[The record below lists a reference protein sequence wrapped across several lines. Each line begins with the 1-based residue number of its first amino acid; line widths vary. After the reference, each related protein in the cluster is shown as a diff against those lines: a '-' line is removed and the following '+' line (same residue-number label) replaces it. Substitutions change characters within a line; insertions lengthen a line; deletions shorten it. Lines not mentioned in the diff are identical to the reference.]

1 MTNPLL
7 IVLSLLAVSM
17 IAAALTGSALYF
29 RLSYLWGGLLLI
41 NWIMSR
47 LSLRGIR
54 INRTARSLRSQVG
67 QVFEERFEIQNTS
80 RLPCIWIEVRD
91 RSPVPGSRGSHVLT
105 LIGGRESRTY
115 LSRTRLVERGIFP
128 LGPTELISG
137 DLFGFFPARRI
148 IPSRDS
154 VLVYP
159 LMVDVQSFPN
169 PPGLLPGGKH
179 CAGVLLRSRR
189 MQQGFANM
197 LPAIRSIA
205 SIG

>member
-1 MTNPLL
+1 MTNPFL

-17 IAAALTGSALYF
+17 IAATLTGSALYF
-29 RLSYLWGGLLLI
+29 RLSYLWGGLLLL

-54 INRTARSLRSQVG
+54 ISRTARSLRSQVG

-80 RLPCIWIEVRD
+80 RLPCIWVEVRD
-91 RSPVPGSRGSHVLT
+91 RSPVPGSCGSHVLT

-128 LGPTELISG
+128 LGPTDLISG

-159 LMVDVQSFPN
+159 RWSTFRASQIRPACS
-169 PPGLLPGGKH
+169 PGEKR
-179 CAGVLLRSRR
+179 CAGVPPRLRR
-189 MQQGFANM
+189 MRQGFENTP
-197 LPAIRSIA
+197 LEIRSIA